1 MNYNIIGF
9 GGRLGS
15 GKTELANICEQYG
28 YEKLYFALPLK
39 QLCAD
44 LLNVTI
50 DELNVLKRN
59 NTTID
64 VTITENW
71 VDVIHKETHISFDN
85 INDVIGGK
93 VIHTV
98 RELLQ
103 VIGTDVIRKYN
114 FNWHVDRIKSM
125 IEVGKKYVIDDVRFP
140 NEKEMIEQM
149 GGVCWYVIR
158 PTMNNISNHISET
171 SLNWKQFENVIVNN
185 KSLKYLKY
193 NWEVFMS
200 KGHDYSLSIRREL
213 YNKIVGNYH
222 VVENISNITQNGEQ
236 YFNLKDALFIDEDEF
251 LYTPK
256 FSSNISIR
264 KIEEKEEY
272 VLVSYFDGT
281 EEIVKNPFL
290 IEDLKQYL

>member
-44 LLNVTI
+44 LLDVTI

-59 NTTID
+59 NTPID
-64 VTITENW
+64 ITVGKDW
-71 VDVIHKETHISFDN
+71 VNIIHEETHISFDN

-158 PTMNNISNHISET
+158 PMINNVSNHISET

-200 KGHDYSLSIRREL
+200 KGHDYSLNVRREL

-256 FSSNISIR
+256 FSSNISIQ